1 MTEEDILRIIRNDP
15 WMMGVLRAA
24 RALVLP
30 DWMIGAGFVRNKIWD
45 HLHGF
50 AHDGTTTA
58 DVDLIYFDPTDL
70 SKETERRYDAR
81 LRGLFSANWQ
91 TKNQARMHEKHRK
104 AQPYKNTEEALAD
117 WVETATCIAVRL
129 ENNDALALC
138 APHGIE
144 DLVRL
149 IVRPSPAYKNNT
161 TVFQKRLREKAWRE
175 KWPKLTV
182 LR

>member
-1 MTEEDILRIIRNDP
+1 MDKHAILNLVAEDP
-15 WMMGVLRAA
+15 WMMNVLSAA
-24 RALVLP
+24 RTLALP

-45 HLHGF
+45 YLHGF
-50 AHDGTTTA
+50 KNKTTQIP
-58 DVDLIYFDPTDL
+58 DIDLIYFDPRNL
-70 SKETERRYDAR
+70 SKETEQQYDAR